1 VNIHPI
7 GGLIVVMGA
16 PLFDLNRYFFSI
28 YAVPT
33 FVAAAAIFLL
43 GGAVLFYE
51 RGRKVG
57 RLFFYMTLAVSLW
70 LFSFSWMYCAV
81 EEGMARVWAKL
92 GYLAVT
98 GIPSTVYNFSA
109 AVLRIE
115 RQRRIWR
122 GASWFLSAFFA
133 LSLLFSDAFLVGLYR
148 YRWGYYPKAGWMGIP
163 FLLFF
168 FGMMLRSLSEYDAQF
183 RNGEPGVQR
192 ERAKSFLIAFGIAYL
207 GSLDFLAN
215 YGVSLYPFGYLPIL
229 AYFFIA
235 ARTIR
240 QYRLI
245 DITPAFAADQIF
257 STIADL
263 LIACDAEGKIQLV
276 NRATCTAL
284 GYSEGDLL
292 GKPVGFLAASPSQLE
307 ERVQEAIKGA
317 PIQGEEIRFCGQGGR
332 TVEAC
337 VSISQLRDREPL
349 PLGAVVIGR
358 DMTDRKRVEAA
369 LQRSKQDYEALVQS
383 IEGIVWEADARTFQF
398 VFVSRQA
405 EHLLGYPVERWLTDP
420 TFWRDHLHP
429 EDREWAT
436 AYCTK
441 ATEEI
446 RDHDFEYRMV
456 AADGRT
462 VWFRDLV
469 HVVVDEKG
477 SPAKLRGI
485 MVDITKQKV
494 GEERLNYLGHH
505 DPLTDLPNR
514 NLLSD
519 RLNQA
524 LSRVRWRLRPVAVL
538 FIDLDRF
545 KIVNDTLGHTIGDL
559 LLKAVAERLR
569 SALRDGDTIARL
581 GGDEFVLIL
590 SDLAQPEDA
599 AKVAEKIVHAF
610 SRSFDLGGHEFF
622 ITASIGIALYPGD
635 GEDTE
640 TLLRNADAAMYR
652 AKEQGRNNFQL
663 YSPAMNVKAAK
674 RLAMEAQLR
683 RAVERGELL
692 LHYQPKV
699 DLTGG
704 RIAGMEALLRWRS
717 PSLGMVSPA
726 EFIPLAEE
734 TGLIV
739 PIGEWVIRTVTTQIK
754 AWQAARLPVVPVA
767 VNLSPRQFQP
777 NLVQTVSRILKE
789 ENLNLSFLG
798 LEVTENMVMK
808 QAAATVE
815 MLDQLNALGIEL
827 SIDDF
832 GTGYSSLGY
841 LKRFHVH
848 ALKIDGSFIR
858 DIPDDADDAAIV
870 SAMMTLAH
878 SLKLKVVA
886 EAVETKAQLAFL
898 RSLGCDQIQGDLF
911 SKPLPAAE
919 MEQLLRE
926 GRSLSLEE
934 G

>member
-1 VNIHPI
+1 LIGVMAAPI
-7 GGLIVVMGA
+7 
-16 PLFDLNRYFFSI
+16 FDPNRYFFST
-28 YAVPT
+28 YAIPT
-33 FVAAAAIFLL
+33 FIAAAAIFLL

-70 LFSFSWMYCAV
+70 LFSFSWMYCAL
-81 EEGMARVWAKL
+81 EEGVARVWAKL

-98 GIPSTVYNFSA
+98 GIPSTVYNFST

-115 RQRRIWR
+115 QQRRILR
-122 GASWFLSAFFA
+122 GASWLLSAFFA
-133 LSLLFSDAFLVGLYR
+133 LSLLLSDAFLVGLYR
-148 YRWGYYPKAGWMGIP
+148 YGWGYYPKAGWMSIP

-168 FGMMLRSLSEYDAQF
+168 FGVMLRSLWEYDAQF
-183 RNGEPGVQR
+183 RKGEPGIQR
-192 ERAKSFLIAFGIAYL
+192 ERTKSFLIAFGIAYL
-207 GSLDFLAN
+207 GSFDFLAN
-215 YGVSLYPFGYLPIL
+215 YGVPLYPFGYLPIL
-229 AYFFIA
+229 VYFFIA

-240 QYRLI
+240 KYRLI
-245 DITPAFAADQIF
+245 DITPAIAAEQIF
-257 STIADL
+257 STMADL
-263 LIACDAEGKIQLV
+263 LIACDGDGKIQLV

-292 GKPVGFLAASPSQLE
+292 GKPVGFLAASPSELE
-307 ERVQEAIKGA
+307 EKVQEAMKGGS
-317 PIQGEEIRFCGQGGR
+317 IQGEEIRFCGKGGE

-337 VSISQLRDREPL
+337 VSISQLRDRESL
-349 PLGAVVIGR
+349 RLGAVVIGL

-398 VFVSRQA
+398 VFVSQQA
-405 EHLLGYPVERWLTDP
+405 ERLLGYPVECWLTDP

-441 ATEEI
+441 STEEM

-469 HVVVDEKG
+469 HVVVDEN
-477 SPAKLRGI
+477 SRPAKLRGI

-514 NLLSD
+514 NLLAD

-545 KIVNDTLGHTIGDL
+545 KIVNDTLGHNIGDL

-569 SALRDGDTIARL
+569 STLRDGDTIARL

-599 AKVAEKIVHAF
+599 AKVAEKILNAF
-610 SRSFDLGGHEFF
+610 SRSFDMGGHEFF
-622 ITASIGIALYPGD
+622 MTASIGIALYPGD

-640 TLLRNADAAMYR
+640 TLLKNADTAMYR

-663 YSPAMNVKAAK
+663 YSPAMNAKAAE

-692 LHYQPKV
+692 LHYQPKI
-699 DLTGG
+699 DLNGG
-704 RIAGMEALLRWRS
+704 RIVGMEALLRWRS
-717 PSLGMVSPA
+717 PSLGMVPPA

-739 PIGEWVIRTVTTQIK
+739 PIGEWVIRTVAAQMRR
-754 AWQAARLPVVPVA
+754 WQAAGLPMVPVA

-789 ENLNLSFLG
+789 ENLNPSFLG

-808 QAAATVE
+808 QADATVE
-815 MLDQLNALGIEL
+815 MLDQLHALGIEL

-841 LKRFHVH
+841 LKRFRVH

-858 DIPDDADDAAIV
+858 DIPADADDAAIV

-886 EAVETKAQLAFL
+886 EAVETKEQLTFL
-898 RSLGCDQIQGDLF
+898 RSLGCDQIQGYLF

-919 MEQLLRE
+919 MERMLEE
-926 GRSLSLEE
+926 GKSLSLEE